1 MKKTLILL
9 VVFLTACQGGKKI
22 NPNSSGAVKIIRT
35 SELQK
40 PQKEQ
45 QAMNVIP
52 KGRVVPSKPQ
62 IKSEELPPPKPSAP
76 APPTVQRNKV
86 DIVIKEP
93 KNGPAVPMIVTKPM
107 TTLDKVDAWISDHGV
122 LISYY
127 LVIFTGFLMFWLL
140 WKLNNEKRILNLKAS
155 KQAIKPKKRASTKRT
170 AKKAAKKTTAKKA
183 VKKTAKKKASKK
195 KP

>member
-9 VVFLTACQGGKKI
+9 VIFLTACQGGKKI

-40 PQKEQ
+40 PQKEEP
-45 QAMNVIP
+45 AMSILPN
-52 KGRVVPSKPQ
+52 GGVVPHKPNVT
-62 IKSEELPPPKPSAP
+62 SRELPMPVP

-86 DIVIKEP
+86 DIVIREP
-93 KNGPAVPMIVTKPM
+93 ENGPAVPVVVTRPM
-107 TTLDKVDAWISDHGV
+107 TTLENVNAWISDHGA

-127 LVIFTGFLMFWLL
+127 LVAFTGFLMLWLL
-140 WKLNNEKRILNLKAS
+140 WTINNQKRALNLNTA
-155 KQAIKPKKRASTKRT
+155 KQPMKPRKRASTKRP

-183 VKKTAKKKASKK
+183 AKKTAKKKASKK
-195 KP
+195 KS

>member
-40 PQKEQ
+40 PQKEEP
-45 QAMNVIP
+45 AMNLLP
-52 KGRVVPSKPQ
+52 NGSVVPHKPRISSQ
-62 IKSEELPPPKPSAP
+62 ELPAP

-93 KNGPAVPMIVTKPM
+93 ENGPAVPMVVTRPM
-107 TTLDKVDAWISDHGV
+107 TTLEKVDAWIYKHGM

-127 LVIFTGFLMFWLL
+127 LVAFTGFLMLWLL
-140 WKLNNEKRILNLKAS
+140 WKINNEKRVLPL
-155 KQAIKPKKRASTKRT
+155 KQAIKPKKRASTKRP
-170 AKKAAKKTTAKKA
+170 AKKAAKKATAKKA
-183 VKKTAKKKASKK
+183 AKKTAKKKASKK
-195 KP
+195 KS

>member
-1 MKKTLILL
+1 M
-9 VVFLTACQGGKKI
+9 VFLTACQGGKKI

-40 PQKEQ
+40 PQKEEP
-45 QAMNVIP
+45 AMNLLP
-52 KGRVVPSKPQ
+52 NGSVVPHKPRISSQ
-62 IKSEELPPPKPSAP
+62 ELPAP

-93 KNGPAVPMIVTKPM
+93 ENGPAVPVVVTRPM
-107 TTLDKVDAWISDHGV
+107 TTLESVDAWITDHGT

-127 LVIFTGFLMFWLL
+127 LVVFTGLLMLWLL
-140 WKLNNEKRILNLKAS
+140 WTINNEKRALSPRIP
-155 KQAIKPKKRASTKRT
+155 KQPIKPKKKASAKRP

-183 VKKTAKKKASKK
+183 AKKTAKKKASKK
-195 KP
+195 KS

>member
-40 PQKEQ
+40 PQKEEP
-45 QAMNVIP
+45 AMNLLP
-52 KGRVVPSKPQ
+52 NGSVVPHKPQ
-62 IKSEELPPPKPSAP
+62 ISSQELPAP

-86 DIVIKEP
+86 DIVIREP
-93 KNGPAVPMIVTKPM
+93 ENGPAVPMIVNRPM
-107 TTLDKVDAWISDHGV
+107 TTLEKVDAWITDHGS

-127 LVIFTGFLMFWLL
+127 LVVFTGLLMLWLI
-140 WKLNNEKRILNLKAS
+140 WTINNEKRALDPKTP
-155 KQAIKPKKRASTKRT
+155 KQPIKPKKKASTKRPAKKTAKKTT
-170 AKKAAKKTTAKKA
+170 AKKAAKKT
-183 VKKTAKKKASKK
+183 AKKKAPKK
-195 KP
+195 KS

>member
-40 PQKEQ
+40 PQKEEP
-45 QAMNVIP
+45 AMTLLPN
-52 KGRVVPSKPQ
+52 GSVVPHKPQ
-62 IKSEELPPPKPSAP
+62 ISSQELPAP

-86 DIVIKEP
+86 DIVIREP
-93 KNGPAVPMIVTKPM
+93 ENGPAVPMIVNRPM
-107 TTLDKVDAWISDHGV
+107 TTLEKVDAWITDHGS

-127 LVIFTGFLMFWLL
+127 LVVFTGLLMLWLI
-140 WKLNNEKRILNLKAS
+140 WTINNEKRALDPKTP
-155 KQAIKPKKRASTKRT
+155 KQPIKPKKKASTKRPAKKTAKKTT
-170 AKKAAKKTTAKKA
+170 AKKAAKKT
-183 VKKTAKKKASKK
+183 AKKKAPKK
-195 KP
+195 KS